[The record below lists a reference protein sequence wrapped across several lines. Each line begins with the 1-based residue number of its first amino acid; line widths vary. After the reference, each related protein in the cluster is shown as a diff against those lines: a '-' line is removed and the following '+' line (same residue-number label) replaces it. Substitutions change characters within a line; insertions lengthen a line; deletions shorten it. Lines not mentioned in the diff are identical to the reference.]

1 MSTVKKVFDEA
12 VAKKNV
18 IKIGTT
24 NWHNFVLMGWKGDD
38 DVSLPQPFLVTV
50 VGDVAIEVDRLGRFA
65 DSYPAQATGYYEWLD
80 VVAR

>member
-1 MSTVKKVFDEA
+1 
-12 VAKKNV
+12 
-18 IKIGTT
+18 
-24 NWHNFVLMGWKGDD
+24 MGWKGDD
-38 DVSLPQPFLVTV
+38 DAPLPQPFLVTV